1 MEQLAG
7 EFTKSRYYSI
17 LGDEATDCSL
27 KEQLVLIFR
36 FADKENSIRE
46 EFVSFLE
53 WTYGVSSQ
61 SLYRTKNAFLDSLG
75 IDISDS
81 RGQGCDGAET
91 VAGKNQRLSTDVLRV
106 NPKSLYKHYYFHHFN
121 LAVVA
126 SCGEQFV

>member
-46 EFVSFLE
+46 EFV
-53 WTYGVSSQ
+53 
-61 SLYRTKNAFLDSLG
+61 NAFLDSLG